1 MMGEKKNIF
10 QRASEWGVPFGLF
23 LACGGITY
31 IFADY
36 FMPLGILSF
45 MISLATPIVVYK
57 FQRRKFIEDD
67 GFTEHSALWMLG
79 IMLYIL
85 GTILAS
91 FIIFL
96 VLQYFRPDFMYE
108 QAQTVINAYSQMPD
122 MKDSEMLKVIQYMV
136 DNRLMPSP
144 IETVF
149 NVFWFVTFIGSLT
162 SALTAWLARRSI
174 KKYQRRS

>member
-1 MMGEKKNIF
+1 
-10 QRASEWGVPFGLF
+10 
-23 LACGGITY
+23 
-31 IFADY
+31 
-36 FMPLGILSF
+36 
-45 MISLATPIVVYK
+45 
-57 FQRRKFIEDD
+57 
-67 GFTEHSALWMLG
+67 
-79 IMLYIL
+79 
-85 GTILAS
+85 
-91 FIIFL
+91 
-96 VLQYFRPDFMYE
+96 
-108 QAQTVINAYSQMPD
+108 MPD